1 MKKFSNYFSPFTM
14 LLFPIFVLIGLV
26 AFNFNNE
33 ISIEK
38 QHAVL
43 KLQVPSLKMIV
54 KSVIE

>member
-1 MKKFSNYFSPFTM
+1 MKKFRTCISPFIM
-14 LLFPIFVLIGLV
+14 LLFPVFVLIGLV

-33 ISIEK
+33 ISTGK
-38 QHAVL
+38 QHAIL